1 MLRIDSDMEVGL
13 MQLINK
19 FIIIFMLFGVLLL
32 FLGMTQTLPYWV
44 TDFQKTLLNNVV
56 LFIDMALIIWV
67 AVQ

>member
-1 MLRIDSDMEVGL
+1 MRLLD
-13 MQLINK
+13 K
-19 FIIIFMLFGVLLL
+19 FIIIFVLFGTMLL
-32 FLGMTQTLPYWV
+32 FLSFTQNLPYWI